1 MIQIYGLNK
10 FSSFY
15 FIST

>member
-1 MIQIYGLNK
+1 MIQICSLNK